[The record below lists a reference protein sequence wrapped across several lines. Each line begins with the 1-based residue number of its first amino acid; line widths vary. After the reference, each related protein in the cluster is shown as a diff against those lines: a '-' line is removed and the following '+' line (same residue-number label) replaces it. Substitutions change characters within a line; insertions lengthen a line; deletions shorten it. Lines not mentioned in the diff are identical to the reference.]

1 MEFIKFVVVG
11 DSSANKTQLLYNYA
25 NAECTN
31 EYCPSFLENFSKS
44 ITENKIYK
52 CQFFDTTG
60 QEKYKTLRLT
70 SYNQANAFIL
80 CFSLNDPKTLL
91 NVKNIWY
98 PEIRK
103 SSPKAKIILVGTS
116 LNIEEKTVTSDD
128 INEIKRTM
136 KVNNYIECDLYDM
149 KQVNSV
155 FEAAINSVIKQEK
168 KKKTWFSIFHKKK
181 KETETKTEVEDII
194 KESFENEEIEI

>member
-1 MEFIKFVVVG
+1 
-11 DSSANKTQLLYNYA
+11 
-25 NAECTN
+25 
-31 EYCPSFLENFSKS
+31 
-44 ITENKIYK
+44 
-52 CQFFDTTG
+52 
-60 QEKYKTLRLT
+60 
-70 SYNQANAFIL
+70 
-80 CFSLNDPKTLL
+80 
-91 NVKNIWY
+91 
-98 PEIRK
+98 
-103 SSPKAKIILVGTS
+103 
-116 LNIEEKTVTSDD
+116 
-128 INEIKRTM
+128 M